1 MKCEFCS
8 GETIKKNVKRQ
19 HWLKKN
25 LYIIEDVPAEV
36 CSECGE
42 KYYHAKT
49 LDAIDKYLFSEHEVK
64 ENLNVE
70 VVSLAHAPAF

>member
-36 CSECGE
+36 CCECGE

-70 VVSLAHAPAF
+70 VVSLAHASA